1 MTAAVVA
8 LSIACCVLALCYL
21 PAAVGVAFLWWRVQR
36 LEAQLEKLDEVV
48 AELLGGL
55 GLGSG
60 GEGRGGGHGVG
71 AGENGRPAE
80 GVSNPGG
87 RRV

>member
-36 LEAQLEKLDEVV
+36 LEGQLEKLDEVV
-48 AELLGGL
+48 AET
-55 GLGSG
+55 LGSVL
-60 GEGRGGGHGVG
+60 EPAPVQ
-71 AGENGRPAE
+71 NGRAVE
-80 GVSNPGG
+80 GSRARSPP
-87 RRV
+87 